1 MAKLKCK
8 NCEKLFELNGTEDIN
23 CPYCGVKLKNSYTE
37 WIKKPG
43 HENRTFDDYKKKK
56 CYPSHHHT
64 HCHFEENDHSHSDP
78 YKNIYKA
85 KKAKRLFKKRFYIY
99 GSIILFLMVALF
111 TNPNTDAHKKAF
123 HEKLFGKKEI
133 QVSSSTIIRRDEL
146 EDSSWKY
153 KSVIDDVEDDVSV
166 DDFLIFSIT
175 KLTWMRK
182 TYPVGFGFW
191 GYVYISDVKKYKE
204 RLCR

>member
-1 MAKLKCK
+1 
-8 NCEKLFELNGTEDIN
+8 
-23 CPYCGVKLKNSYTE
+23 
-37 WIKKPG
+37 
-43 HENRTFDDYKKKK
+43 
-56 CYPSHHHT
+56 
-64 HCHFEENDHSHSDP
+64 
-78 YKNIYKA
+78 
-85 KKAKRLFKKRFYIY
+85 
-99 GSIILFLMVALF
+99 MVTLF

-133 QVSSSTIIRRDEL
+133 QVSSSTIIRRDEI

-175 KLTWMRK
+175 KLTWMKK
-182 TYPVGFGFW
+182 TYPVGFGFL
-191 GYVYISDVKKYKE
+191 GYVYISDVKKYKD